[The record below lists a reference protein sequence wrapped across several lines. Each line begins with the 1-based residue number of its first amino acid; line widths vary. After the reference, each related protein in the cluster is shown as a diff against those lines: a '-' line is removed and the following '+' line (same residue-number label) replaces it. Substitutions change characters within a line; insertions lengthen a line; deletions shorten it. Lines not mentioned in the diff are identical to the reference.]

1 MRAPQGP
8 NYSRFSDA
16 AYDRIYES
24 LLNEQNDSVRITLA
38 EKADALLMKN
48 AACVP
53 LYYDEVIRVHS
64 KNIKGLKTNLLNA
77 LLLKEVIL
85 E

>member
-1 MRAPQGP
+1 M
-8 NYSRFSDA
+8 S
-16 AYDRIYES
+16 
-24 LLNEQNDSVRITLA
+24 TLI
-38 EKADALLMKN
+38 EEADAFLMKN

-64 KNIKGLKTNLLNA
+64 KNLKGLKTNALNA
-77 LLLKEVIL
+77 LLIKEVTL